1 MSNEFNQI
9 YEFGGFRFDARTGTL
24 RRAGEPVSLSP
35 KATELLKLLL
45 ERGGE
50 LVTKQEIFD
59 VVWAETFV
67 EDGVLTQNIYTLRQ
81 AIGTDSDGKQIIENV
96 PRRGYRLNAPVT
108 QKPDANGK
116 PAEAVKPE
124 FEKPEIAQTETAALP
139 VATGR
144 PRIFRYL
151 TITTALTGIVLLSV
165 IGYRFLATGSS
176 EASKTPAAE
185 LKFKQLTDTGD
196 VSYLTISPDGN
207 RTAYTRGFEIYVRN
221 LEAGDETKL
230 MIENA
235 ARIACLQFSPTD
247 DSVYFGNVYNRDEK
261 GSVFRA
267 ASSGGAAIEVAAN
280 VWSGFSL
287 SPDGKELAFVRK
299 FPAENRQGVILKN
312 LETGAEKTIAGINL
326 PEEFYWNNY
335 PAWSADGRKI
345 ALVATDQTEHFARL
359 LIIENGAPRELK
371 LPNFRN
377 VEQVVWSADASAL
390 IAAANDGNNFQLWK
404 ISASDGAARRI
415 TNDLNSYLGISV
427 SADRKKLLTRQR
439 IYFSNIWVGKKD
451 TPGNL
456 RQLTEGTSR
465 NDGLKGLA
473 WIDDERIVY
482 SSNDEK
488 IRDWNL
494 WLLNATD
501 GTKRKLTDDAETQ
514 NDSPA
519 IAPDRK
525 TIYFASDRNRQSRI
539 WRIDTDGA
547 NPAQVTFGEDETH
560 HFPQISPD
568 GKWLY
573 FIIKSGRN
581 STVGRKSLTENSV
594 QELSGKIKYTPGN
607 FLSLSPDGRFL
618 AFQNIAYQAENNPAA
633 SPRLQAAILST
644 ENPDEVRFIEVEAWN
659 QTLQWSTDSRHFEFV
674 AGNVK
679 ETAIARRP
687 IENQAE
693 PTLIVPT
700 AQGSIFN
707 FARSP
712 NGENLAIARGQLLR
726 DVVLLVNFE

>member
-1 MSNEFNQI
+1 MSNEFSKI
-9 YEFGGFRFDARTGTL
+9 YEFGGFRFDARTNTL
-24 RRAGEPVSLSP
+24 RRDDEPVSLSP
-35 KATELLKLLL
+35 KASELLKLLL
-45 ERGGE
+45 ERSGE

-81 AIGTDSDGKQIIENV
+81 ALGTDADGKQIIENV
-96 PRRGYRLNAPVT
+96 PRRGYRLNTPVV
-108 QKPDANGK
+108 QKPDDTGKTPENEKAPELQKSESKASPVAAPGK
-116 PAEAVKPE
+116 PYI
-124 FEKPEIAQTETAALP
+124 FRFLIIAAALIG
-139 VATGR
+139 V
-144 PRIFRYL
+144 
-151 TITTALTGIVLLSV
+151 VLLSV
-165 IGYRFLATGSS
+165 IGYRFLATESS
-176 EASKTPAAE
+176 EASKNPIAE

-196 VSYLTISPDGN
+196 VSYLTVSPAGN
-207 RTAYTRGFEIYVRN
+207 RAAYTRGFEIYVRN
-221 LEAGDETKL
+221 LEAGDESKL
-230 MIENA
+230 KIENA
-235 ARIACLQFSPTD
+235 ARIGCLQFSPAGD
-247 DSVYFGNVYNRDEK
+247 AVYFGNVYNRDEK
-261 GSVFRA
+261 GSVFRVA
-267 ASSGGAAIEVAAN
+267 LTGGVPVEVAEN

-299 FPAENRQGVILKN
+299 FPAENRQRLVIKN
-312 LETGAEKTIAGINL
+312 LETGVEKMLASVNL
-326 PEEFYWNNY
+326 PGEFYWNNY
-335 PAWSADGRKI
+335 PAWSADGKKI
-345 ALVATDQTEHFARL
+345 ALVVTDQTEHFAHL
-359 LIIENGAPRELK
+359 LIIENGAARELK

-377 VEQVVWSADASAL
+377 VEQVVWSADANNL

-404 ISASDGAARRI
+404 ISVADAAARRI

-427 SADRKKLLTRQR
+427 SADRKKLLSRQR
-439 IYFSNIWVGKKD
+439 VYFSNIWVGKKD
-451 TPGNL
+451 TGGNL

-465 NDGLKGLA
+465 NDGLKGLV

-482 SSNDEK
+482 STNDEK

-494 WLLNATD
+494 WLLNASD

-539 WRIDTDGA
+539 WRIDA
-547 NPAQVTFGEDETH
+547 NGSGLPPAQVTFGEDETH

-594 QELSGKIKYTPGN
+594 QELSGKIKYAPGS

-618 AFQNIAYQAENNPAA
+618 AFQNIAYESAA
-633 SPRLQAAILST
+633 NSAAPRLQAAILST
-644 ENPDEVRFIEVEAWN
+644 GNPDEVRFVEVEAWN
-659 QTLQWSTDSRHFEFV
+659 QTLQWSADSRHFEFV
-674 AGNVK
+674 AGNLK
-679 ETAIARRP
+679 ENEILRQP
-687 IENQAE
+687 LENNLNRTQILPA
-693 PTLIVPT
+693 

-707 FARSP
+707 FAWSP
-712 NGENLAIARGQLLR
+712 SGENLALARGQLLR